1 MVDVILAIIWIAILV
16 LYIVVGWKD
25 AKSNNEV
32 KKEITQM
39 NELLLEQ
46 NSQLKEQNKHLNMV
60 ILSVCSKSVRDRKD
74 QEEKRE
80 KATERTRLKRKRLK
94 AAYNTILEENR
105 RLKGWQSVYGRKEI
119 RTFGERK
126 ILTIF
131 EAGSDNMGEIIKDR
145 MAVEIGRA
153 LKENGAIQFET
164 YDDPMKCGIIVD
176 AKVKIVMP

>member
-1 MVDVILAIIWIAILV
+1 M
-16 LYIVVGWKD
+16 
-25 AKSNNEV
+25 
-32 KKEITQM
+32 KKQR
-39 NELLLEQ
+39 
-46 NSQLKEQNKHLNMV
+46 KE
-60 ILSVCSKSVRDRKD
+60 
-74 QEEKRE
+74 
-80 KATERTRLKRKRLK
+80 TRLKRKRLK

-105 RLKGWQSVYGRKEI
+105 RLKGWQSVYGRK
-119 RTFGERK
+119 FGERK

>member
-1 MVDVILAIIWIAILV
+1 M
-16 LYIVVGWKD
+16 
-25 AKSNNEV
+25 
-32 KKEITQM
+32 KKQR
-39 NELLLEQ
+39 
-46 NSQLKEQNKHLNMV
+46 KE
-60 ILSVCSKSVRDRKD
+60 
-74 QEEKRE
+74 
-80 KATERTRLKRKRLK
+80 TRLKRKRLK
-94 AAYNTILEENR
+94 VAYNTILEENR

>member
-1 MVDVILAIIWIAILV
+1 M
-16 LYIVVGWKD
+16 
-25 AKSNNEV
+25 
-32 KKEITQM
+32 KKQR
-39 NELLLEQ
+39 
-46 NSQLKEQNKHLNMV
+46 KE
-60 ILSVCSKSVRDRKD
+60 
-74 QEEKRE
+74 
-80 KATERTRLKRKRLK
+80 TRLKRKRLK

-164 YDDPMKCGIIVD
+164 YDDPMNVELLWMRKLKSLCRRYITEPCRAVRKDEFSWLNTNYRI
-176 AKVKIVMP
+176 KRLS

>member
-1 MVDVILAIIWIAILV
+1 M
-16 LYIVVGWKD
+16 
-25 AKSNNEV
+25 
-32 KKEITQM
+32 
-39 NELLLEQ
+39 EQ

-74 QEEKRE
+74 QEENVKKQRKE
-80 KATERTRLKRKRLK
+80 TRLKRKRLK

-145 MAVEIGRA
+145 MAVGIGRA

>member
-1 MVDVILAIIWIAILV
+1 
-16 LYIVVGWKD
+16 
-25 AKSNNEV
+25 
-32 KKEITQM
+32 M

-46 NSQLKEQNKHLNMV
+46 NSQLKEHLNMV

-74 QEEKRE
+74 QEGKRE
-80 KATERTRLKRKRLK
+80 KSNGKETRLKRKRLK

-119 RTFGERK
+119 RTYGERK
-126 ILTIF
+126 TLTIF

-145 MAVEIGRA
+145 MAVKIGRA

-176 AKVKIVMP
+176 AKVKIVIP

>member
-1 MVDVILAIIWIAILV
+1 
-16 LYIVVGWKD
+16 
-25 AKSNNEV
+25 V
-32 KKEITQM
+32 KKQR
-39 NELLLEQ
+39 
-46 NSQLKEQNKHLNMV
+46 KE
-60 ILSVCSKSVRDRKD
+60 
-74 QEEKRE
+74 
-80 KATERTRLKRKRLK
+80 TRLKRKRLK

-153 LKENGAIQFET
+153 LKENGAIQFEA

>member
-1 MVDVILAIIWIAILV
+1 M
-16 LYIVVGWKD
+16 
-25 AKSNNEV
+25 
-32 KKEITQM
+32 KKQR
-39 NELLLEQ
+39 
-46 NSQLKEQNKHLNMV
+46 KE
-60 ILSVCSKSVRDRKD
+60 
-74 QEEKRE
+74 
-80 KATERTRLKRKRLK
+80 TRLKRKRLK

-126 ILTIF
+126 ILTILTIF

-153 LKENGAIQFET
+153 LKENGAIQLET